1 MKNFELKN
9 FPFEHDG
16 MTYWWSRSL
25 TGVNVVFCYSKID
38 NEWCV
43 LADKRGEGC
52 PTCIGMWNVP
62 CGYCDTNETVK
73 QTAIRESLEES
84 GVTIPK
90 DKCKF
95 FTLNTVPHGKFQNYN
110 ATFYTILDGDV
121 TDYPTSNEYNE
132 PNETS
137 DIRWIPMS
145 KLDEYKFAFNQAP
158 IIKYLYDKFVA
169 VCWFKKMLI
178 RLSDWLDGYVG
189 KKYLAL

>member
-16 MTYWWSRSL
+16 MIYWWSRSL

-84 GVTIPK
+84 GVRIPK
-90 DKCKF
+90 DKCRF
-95 FTLNTVPHGKFQNYN
+95 FTKLRRERCEVFSLAYESPCIIN
-110 ATFYTILDGDV
+110 I
-121 TDYPTSNEYNE
+121 
-132 PNETS
+132 
-137 DIRWIPMS
+137 S
-145 KLDEYKFAFNQAP
+145 KNHTQ
-158 IIKYLYDKFVA
+158 IIQKSLFLTKHN
-169 VCWFKKMLI
+169 
-178 RLSDWLDGYVG
+178 R
-189 KKYLAL
+189 